1 MCRTLG
7 RVGQCQYRGY
17 VDSKSR
23 VLMWWLLPLPVLVFH
38 VRVVRCRVVRGV
50 GGWVCV
56 CSKKY
61 LHWDH
66 VGESERIVRE
76 FVSEIFGAGL
86 TRLAFVGID
95 GGW

>member
-1 MCRTLG
+1 MS
-7 RVGQCQYRGY
+7 V
-17 VDSKSR
+17 SR
-23 VLMWWLLPLPVLVFH
+23 VRGFQIQGVD
-38 VRVVRCRVVRGV
+38 VVAASACACFSRSSCSLSSCQRC
-50 GGWVCV
+50 VCV

-95 GGW
+95 GWW

>member
-1 MCRTLG
+1 MTLG

-23 VLMWWLLPLPVLVFH
+23 VLMLLLPLSELVFH
-38 VRVVRCRVVRGV
+38 VRVVRCQVVRGV
-50 GGWVCV
+50 CVCV
-56 CSKKY
+56 CVEY

-76 FVSEIFGAGL
+76 FVSEILGAGL

-95 GGW
+95 GWWGWWW

>member
-1 MCRTLG
+1 MS
-7 RVGQCQYRGY
+7 V
-17 VDSKSR
+17 SR
-23 VLMWWLLPLPVLVFH
+23 VRGFQIQGVD
-38 VRVVRCRVVRGV
+38 VVVAASACACFSRSSCSLSSCQRCGWV
-50 GGWVCV
+50 GVCV

>member
-1 MCRTLG
+1 M
-7 RVGQCQYRGY
+7 
-17 VDSKSR
+17 DSKSR
-23 VLMWWLLPLPVLVFH
+23 VLMWLLPLPVLVFH

-50 GGWVCV
+50 GGWVCVCV

>member
-1 MCRTLG
+1 MG
-7 RVGQCQYRGY
+7 
-17 VDSKSR
+17 
-23 VLMWWLLPLPVLVFH
+23 
-38 VRVVRCRVVRGV
+38 
-50 GGWVCV
+50 VCV

-95 GGW
+95 GGWWWWW